1 MRGITGVT
9 GAAPIFHEIML
20 KLRDRYAT
28 SWYHEPSGI
37 EHCYID
43 PLTGHSVSSD
53 QPRAVQEMYAIAPE
67 SACPED
73 YDTAGRVR
81 LREDYRGWVE
91 SDQNTLGD
99 LLAGRSQTKHL
110 RILEPATGALYY
122 RDPDI
127 PERDQRL
134 ALRAESTGHVEWSSS
149 ALDCRAEGGRVTIG
163 LREGRHQITARDT
176 ATGETRTTW
185 IEVDPW

>member
-1 MRGITGVT
+1 
-9 GAAPIFHEIML
+9 
-20 KLRDRYAT
+20 
-28 SWYHEPSGI
+28 
-37 EHCYID
+37 
-43 PLTGHSVSSD
+43 
-53 QPRAVQEMYAIAPE
+53 
-67 SACPED
+67 
-73 YDTAGRVR
+73 
-81 LREDYRGWVE
+81 
-91 SDQNTLGD
+91 LGD

-134 ALRAESTGHVEWSSS
+134 ALRAESTGHIEWSSS
-149 ALDCRAEGGRVTIG
+149 TLDCRAEGGRVTVG

-176 ATGETRTTW
+176 ATGEIRTTW